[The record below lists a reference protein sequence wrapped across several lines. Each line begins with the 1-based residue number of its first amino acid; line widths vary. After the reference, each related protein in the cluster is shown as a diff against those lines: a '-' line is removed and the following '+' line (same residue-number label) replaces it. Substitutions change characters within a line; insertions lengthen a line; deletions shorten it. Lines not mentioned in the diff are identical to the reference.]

1 MHERASTV
9 VSKIRLSEK
18 PNVLISMASIPS
30 ISSFPLPV
38 YVLLKINLC
47 LQSSQNVLFNS
58 ISTVAVCDENSD
70 VTCIIWLQR
79 ELEHWS
85 STVSSGLD
93 FNLTSQ
99 KIEYILWFK
108 FLSFSSS
115 SLYSNWLNTS
125 CKNMLRYSGK
135 RRLKHTPP
143 PKKHTKF
150 LPVWEQD
157 VLFLLECWYLFATR
171 GRWRF
176 WVQPNGC
183 LVILPDSCWTCRFLP
198 ISLNQKL
205 PSME

>member
-85 STVSSGLD
+85 STVSIGLD

-115 SLYSNWLNTS
+115 SLYSNWLNTF

-143 PKKHTKF
+143 KKPYKILASARAGCFISSWMLAFVCHT
-150 LPVWEQD
+150 
-157 VLFLLECWYLFATR
+157 R
-171 GRWRF
+171 
-176 WVQPNGC
+176 
-183 LVILPDSCWTCRFLP
+183 
-198 ISLNQKL
+198 
-205 PSME
+205 

>member
-99 KIEYILWFK
+99 KIEYILWFT

-115 SLYSNWLNTS
+115 SLHSNWLNTF
-125 CKNMLRYSGK
+125 CKNMLRYSVK

-143 PKKHTKF
+143 KKTIQNSCQCESRMFYFF
-150 LPVWEQD
+150 LN
-157 VLFLLECWYLFATR
+157 A
-171 GRWRF
+171 GI
-176 WVQPNGC
+176 C
-183 LVILPDSCWTCRFLP
+183 LPHEVDEGFGSNR
-198 ISLNQKL
+198 
-205 PSME
+205 MVA